1 MTMTSTNY
9 QIIFR
14 HKKYNDSLS
23 GCFVW
28 APNETQAEKKFKA
41 RKEFDYNPEYDRD
54 PDEGNIRSIYEYKE
68 PKKKGAPNKLT
79 VLEKFVR
86 LPKFY
91 NWLKKY
97 DAGEEVAIAKGI
109 PLTDENKTIID
120 QIAKVIPIIRRYR
133 GPRLRG
139 GLMRE
144 CHKQDAERVSIYGRV
159 K

>member
-1 MTMTSTNY
+1 MANLCTAKTWEVSY
-9 QIIFR
+9 R
-14 HKKYNDSLS
+14 YNNSLAI
-23 GCFVW
+23 CHVW
-28 APNETQAEKKFKA
+28 ASTEDQAEKKFKA

-68 PKKKGAPNKLT
+68 PKKKGPPNKLT

-139 GLMRE
+139 GYMKE

-159 K
+159 R

>member
-1 MTMTSTNY
+1 MTSTNY
-9 QIIFR
+9 QVIFR
-14 HKKYNDSLS
+14 HKKYDDSLS

-28 APNETQAEKKFKA
+28 APDEAQAEKKFKA

-68 PKKKGAPNKLT
+68 PKKKGPPNKLT

-97 DAGEEVAIAKGI
+97 DAGEEVAIAKQI

-139 GLMRE
+139 GYMKE
-144 CHKQDAERVSIYGRV
+144 CHKQDAERVSIYGRAI